1 MLTLTD
7 SAVTVIR
14 DLTERQEAPDRAGV
28 RIAVEQSGSLAV
40 SIAPAPLEGD
50 KVLDESGARLF
61 LDSEAAVALEHKAL
75 DAGID
80 PAGSV
85 KFAVVDQPG

>member
-1 MLTLTD
+1 VLTLTD

-28 RIAVEQSGSLAV
+28 RIAAEQSGSLAV

-50 KVLDESGARLF
+50 QVLDESGVRLF
-61 LDSEAAVALEHKAL
+61 LDSEAAVTLEDKAL
-75 DAGID
+75 DAGFD